1 MNTFDKPRC
10 QQGFTL
16 IELMVAVAILAIIAV
31 IAIPAYQGYIREA
44 RLSTARLNA
53 DSMRIFLEDYQLDNA
68 TYIVGGDTSYNAA
81 DLQNYFGW
89 SPTGDGGTFT
99 YTVTV
104 TDTTYQVLV
113 EHVDGDWVFCE
124 DRMNNCCDNTTPG
137 ATKTN
142 CP

>member
-1 MNTFDKPRC
+1 MNSISTQRR
-10 QQGFTL
+10 QRGLTL
-16 IELMVAVAILAIIAV
+16 IELMVVIAILAIISA

-68 TYIVGGDTSYNAA
+68 TYVVGGDTSYNAA
-81 DLQNYFGW
+81 DMQNYFGW
-89 SPTGDGGTFT
+89 TPSGDGGTFT

-104 TDTTYQVLV
+104 TPTTYAVLV

-124 DRMNNCCDNTTPG
+124 DRMANCCDNTTAG